1 MMNNKG
7 FMRFEVLTMIFI
19 GVVAFCGAA
28 FFILKGAKGQKIN
41 TMSSNGLRLSEVV
54 VANLD
59 SFKNLNT
66 VYLDEVIKELIK
78 FLFSYTFLKHK

>member
-41 TMSSNGLRLSEVV
+41 TMS
-54 VANLD
+54 
-59 SFKNLNT
+59 
-66 VYLDEVIKELIK
+66 
-78 FLFSYTFLKHK
+78 